1 MFSRL
6 APRVLPRASTSSK
19 LSLSA
24 SPFVRPSALS
34 LRPTVPSSSLLGR
47 CYSDEG
53 PVNDQRLT
61 VKNVEIRILDIFRT
75 FDKVNQ
81 DNVSIISRTSE
92 QGERREEEE
101 EEEEGRRRRRSP
113 SR

>member
-1 MFSRL
+1 
-6 APRVLPRASTSSK
+6 
-19 LSLSA
+19 
-24 SPFVRPSALS
+24 
-34 LRPTVPSSSLLGR
+34 
-47 CYSDEG
+47 
-53 PVNDQRLT
+53 
-61 VKNVEIRILDIFRT
+61 LDIFRT